1 MTLRRGFKTQAKDL
15 ATEVRGELSVDPF
28 DRLDPHTLATHLSIR
43 TIRLSDLATESTGA
57 QFFLTDDPAVFSA
70 LTVFDGRRRMIAYND
85 SHPPARQNSDLAH
98 ELGHALLLHDPMP
111 ALDGL
116 TGCRTWNDAIE
127 EEATWLSGE
136 LLVTRPMAL
145 AVARGQLTQQA
156 ACELLGVSAQ
166 MLDWRLN
173 MTGARRQAARERGA
187 G

>member
-1 MTLRRGFKTQAKDL
+1 MTLPRGFKTQAKGL
-15 ATEVRGELSVDPF
+15 AAEVRGELGVGPF
-28 DRLDPHTLATHLSIR
+28 DRLDPHALADHLSIQ
-43 TIRLSDLATESTGA
+43 TIRLSDLAAESKGA
-57 QFFLTDDPAVFSA
+57 QFFLTDDSASLSAV
-70 LTVFDGRRRMIAYND
+70 TVFDGHRRMIAYND
-85 SHPPARQNSDLAH
+85 SHPMTRQNSDLAH

-145 AVARGQLTQQA
+145 AIARGRVAEQA
-156 ACELLGVSAQ
+156 ACQRLGVSAQ

-173 MTGARRQAARERGA
+173 MTGARRQAARERG
-187 G
+187 GE